1 MFLPP
6 GEIIHESL
14 ATSYVLVDALCA
26 DLCEGGFSGVVE
38 VVLRD
43 TDSFIVIFNGF
54 VSAVIEERTGSV
66 SDGSDAFTRTTV
78 ERLAERSR
86 LERGRVA
93 IYGYPA
99 ATANAVAGRINA
111 RPLYVGL
118 STEFT
123 DLEKMIAKLVRER
136 DREWFIEVAVETGL
150 GALIH
155 MSDNECRIISSTGLT
170 DTGALDLASNPALGD
185 LIDVCKRGVGTFD
198 VYFTQAEAEAFSP
211 NGNSTSESV
220 SMSLPVA
227 EDVTLVDEPVSGE
240 LPGIDPVSGA
250 EVTKESP
257 VELDHALLR
266 AVTDDD
272 AEGSPENE
280 EYGGDSRSAMTAVAA
295 TQFVFAATTETE
307 PPALREDIITSK
319 VEDLAFVRDEIET
332 KTADVEAM
340 TEIKRLM
347 GEIARVIEEAAQ
359 SVSRPDSFS
368 MSLRAG
374 QLEIADRYPFLDPFA
389 GEFEYLA
396 GEIVF
401 VGHAT
406 AERFVEGLTVALKL
420 AIEAVA
426 LSTTYSDRFRTYVT
440 EDLRKLNTRERG
452 EFERFG
458 LENVIQQ
465 ILPL

>member
-6 GEIIHESL
+6 GEIIHERL

-43 TDSFIVIFNGF
+43 TDSFIVISNGI
-54 VSAVIEERTGSV
+54 VSAAIEERSGRSV
-66 SDGSDAFTRTTV
+66 SDGSAAFTRTTV

-99 ATANAVAGRINA
+99 ATANAVAARINA
-111 RPLYVGL
+111 RPLYMGL

-136 DREWFIEVAVETGL
+136 DREWFIEVAVETGV

-155 MSDNECRIISSTGLT
+155 MRNNECRIISSTGRT
-170 DTGALDLASNPALGD
+170 DTGALDLAGNPALGD
-185 LIDVCKRGVGTFD
+185 LIDECNRGVGTFD
-198 VYFTQAEAEAFSP
+198 VYFTQPEAETS
-211 NGNSTSESV
+211 NGNSPSASV
-220 SMSLPVA
+220 PMSPPVVENVA
-227 EDVTLVDEPVSGE
+227 LNEEPVSSDLPSIDSASEAAVTNESSIESDHE
-240 LPGIDPVSGA
+240 LPQTVKDVEGRA
-250 EVTKESP
+250 ENVEESP
-257 VELDHALLR
+257 
-266 AVTDDD
+266 
-272 AEGSPENE
+272 GS
-280 EYGGDSRSAMTAVAA
+280 SSVMAAVA
-295 TQFVFAATTETE
+295 TPQFVFAATTETE
-307 PPALREDIITSK
+307 TPVPRGEIITPQ

-332 KTADVEAM
+332 TSADVQAM

-347 GEIARVIEEAAQ
+347 GEIARTIEEAAQ
-359 SVSRPDSFS
+359 SVGRPDSFS

-406 AERFVEGLTVALKL
+406 AERFVEGLTAALKL

-426 LSTTYSDRFRTYVT
+426 LSTAYSDRFRTYIT
-440 EDLRKLNTRERG
+440 EDLRKLNARERT

-458 LENVIQQ
+458 IENVIQEL
-465 ILPL
+465 LPV